1 MDAEDRIDDLLT
13 RVAEVCR
20 LYWAKQDHP
29 GADAREEETERDGC
43 RINYVRVSYGD
54 NYFTEHAIVG
64 THDGPVDAD
73 TVARFARFFDEHDEV
88 RSPRE
93 LVFRGE
99 QPGHAIIEAA
109 RDHRIRVRSFTGY
122 QDTLWNYS
130 SYLREQA
137 ERLLKDAAYPLDR
150 HVDKRWALL
159 GKEPGEANA
168 AAQVLDW
175 LDTEEPRFVLVLGDF
190 GTGKTFLIRFLTR
203 ELATQPDRI
212 PVLVT
217 MRDLEKGRRLD
228 ELIAQHM
235 ARHNPRESFH
245 APSFRYLLREGR
257 IVLLFD
263 GFDELAQRP
272 TYDRVK
278 QHFETLRQAA
288 EGVAKVVVT
297 SRSQH
302 FATDRDV
309 LNELGRDAR
318 QLPGARILRLFPL
331 DNGQRRDLVTK
342 TLDADAGTFLRD
354 LETVPNLPELTSN
367 PRMLTF
373 LMSRRDGLARL
384 ISTGSETEPMTAGRL
399 YETLL
404 TDWLEHEEH
413 RQSAP
418 GGAEPL
424 SAIRRRDAL
433 RKLAVFLW
441 RTGRASVPLTELGE
455 FAEGITDLAAW
466 QTQPGEATHVIG
478 SGTVLVRDDD
488 EFEFIHQSVLEWFV
502 ADELREKLES
512 DPEGAHQLLAEN
524 PLTVPTADFLR
535 DLAGVEPLARW
546 ALRVALDGTE
556 PGSWAKANASL
567 ILQRT
572 KTHLGGIANYEG
584 QDLRGQ
590 DLTGQDLTGAQL
602 SGALL
607 DGAVLPAAL
616 SGADLSGAQLPA
628 ARLDGVD
635 LFGADLR
642 GANLRGARLLGA
654 DLRRAKLD
662 GAVFDRAVLLGAK
675 VDPAQLAA
683 ASTLGA
689 ALPGTVPTPEF
700 EDRFLATGFATLA
713 NGTLIALGGAD
724 GTLRIL
730 DVSSRRTIRTLAGH
744 PARIA
749 ALVGPRD
756 GTWFAT
762 ATRGG
767 RITVWDLQTGSVQTT
782 IAGGRGSVSLV
793 ADPKG
798 QWLAGFAA
806 NADIQLWDPTTGRVI
821 RTLPGTSAPA
831 TTLTTSSDGSWIAAT
846 RSDGTA
852 EIWDPATGHPIRSFR
867 FSKGK
872 PGHPPVFL
880 ATACKEWLAITTPDG
895 KLTNWDVRS
904 GEPHWEY
911 DIPNEKIRAVT
922 SAPDAA
928 WFAVRTDEYVTILDV
943 NGTVITRSSWQ
954 GDESSRDMVASPGGE
969 WLATTSAWGIALHFF
984 DLADE
989 STQRV
994 HLGARIPVSTM
1005 RAHPHRS
1012 LLTVGERYSRL
1023 RNWDLVRQVMVREV
1037 SKTRGGWAS
1046 ITTDHRGDHMAA
1058 VDLSGPKTSDIHI
1071 WDITAGG
1078 NRIPTPRFKDAT
1090 SAALSP
1096 NGRMLAVV
1104 EEGRSICLWKLD
1116 DTLGKDV
1123 KPLYTSSDRLVTYNF
1138 GPTSEWLLLIN
1149 EAGEIVRVDTE
1160 TGDVLCTWSVS
1171 PDRVLHWAAPADRRW
1186 AASAG
1191 QTQTVTLWDPLTG
1204 ADLITFASNT
1214 GWATA
1219 LATPPDGS
1227 WLAVAGRN
1235 RVIEV
1240 FDPLSGQVLR
1250 SLELRTGYAT
1260 KLAASP
1266 DGRLLAAAGRRR
1278 AIEVW
1283 NIPTG
1288 QLQSV
1293 LTADSGGWAA
1303 TMADGSFRLEG
1314 TPSDIWWTAGLCR
1327 FEADEIDEIAAY
1339 VPQLRRLS

>member
-43 RINYVRVSYGD
+43 PINYVRVSYGD

-88 RSPRE
+88 RSPRD

-99 QPGHAIIEAA
+99 QPGNAIIEAA
-109 RDHRIRVRSFTGY
+109 RDHRIRLRSFTGY

-130 SYLREQA
+130 SYLREQT

-331 DNGQRRDLVTK
+331 DSGQRRDLVTK
-342 TLDADAGTFLRD
+342 ILDADAETFLRD

-373 LMSRRDGLARL
+373 LMSRRDSLARL
-384 ISTGSETEPMTAGRL
+384 ISAGSEAEPMTAGRL

-404 TDWLEHEEH
+404 TDWLKHEEH

-424 SAIRRRDAL
+424 SADQRRGAL

-441 RTGRASVPLTELGE
+441 RTGRASVPLSELGE

-466 QTQPGEATHVIG
+466 QTKPGEATHVIG

-488 EFEFIHQSVLEWFV
+488 EFAFIHQSVLEWFV
-502 ADELREKLES
+502 ADELRVKLES
-512 DPEGAHQLLAEN
+512 DAAGAHQLLAEN
-524 PLTVPTADFLR
+524 PLTVPMANFLR
-535 DLAGVEPLARW
+535 DLVGVPPLADW
-546 ALRVALDGTE
+546 ATRVAREGDA
-556 PGSWAKANASL
+556 PGSRAKANAAL
-567 ILQRT
+567 VLRLT
-572 KTHLGGIANYEG
+572 GTRLGGRADYTG

-590 DLTGQDLTGAQL
+590 DLTGQDLTGARL
-602 SGALL
+602 TGALL
-607 DGAVLPAAL
+607 DGAVLPVAL
-616 SGADLSGAQLPA
+616 AGADLRGAQLPA

-635 LFGADLR
+635 LSGADLR
-642 GANLRGARLLGA
+642 GANFRGARLLGA
-654 DLRRAKLD
+654 NLSGAKLD
-662 GAVFDRAVLLGAK
+662 SAVFDRAVLLGAQ
-675 VDPAQLAA
+675 VDPEQLSA
-683 ASTLGA
+683 ASTYGA
-689 ALPGTVPTPEF
+689 ALPWAVPAPEF
-700 EDRFLATGFATLA
+700 GDQFRIGEIAVFAEGALV
-713 NGTLIALGGAD
+713 ALGGSD
-724 GTLRIL
+724 GAIRIL
-730 DVSSRRTIRTLAGH
+730 EVDSGQITRTLTGH
-744 PARIA
+744 RTRIT
-749 ALVGPRD
+749 ALVAPRD
-756 GTWFAT
+756 GTWLASSST
-762 ATRGG
+762 TDSVVVRNP
-767 RITVWDLQTGSVQTT
+767 QTGEVLTT
-782 IAGGRGSVSLV
+782 ITGLHGRAKLA
-793 ADPKG
+793 ADPEG
-798 QWLAGFAA
+798 RWLAGTAA
-806 NADIQLWDPTTGRVI
+806 YAGVRIWEPRTGRLI
-821 RTLPGTSAPA
+821 RTLDGRSPRSK
-831 TTLTTSSDGSWIAAT
+831 TLAVAADGGWLAVVGSDGI
-846 RSDGTA
+846 A
-852 EIWDPATGHPIRSFR
+852 EIWDPLTGRSLSKFR
-867 FSKGK
+867 FGEADSAVTKFRETAIAAAYDRNLAIITSDTNLTLWDVESGRPCWEYHSPENVLAMTSAPNAAWLAVLTEGTVTFLDDNGRKKGGLSWPETVHARAMAAAPDARWIVF
-872 PGHPPVFL
+872 PGEFASLNFSDVARLDLRRFSFESMDATLSGHAHRQSSAFSVVGADSTVRTWDPHRGRLL
-880 ATACKEWLAITTPDG
+880 ATAQTQSLIGRNIRLWSLDGRWPAGRALPLDVKTTGTTLSPDG
-895 KLTNWDVRS
+895 C
-904 GEPHWEY
+904 
-911 DIPNEKIRAVT
+911 
-922 SAPDAA
+922 
-928 WFAVRTDEYVTILDV
+928 
-943 NGTVITRSSWQ
+943 
-954 GDESSRDMVASPGGE
+954 
-969 WLATTSAWGIALHFF
+969 
-984 DLADE
+984 
-989 STQRV
+989 
-994 HLGARIPVSTM
+994 
-1005 RAHPHRS
+1005 
-1012 LLTVGERYSRL
+1012 
-1023 RNWDLVRQVMVREV
+1023 
-1037 SKTRGGWAS
+1037 
-1046 ITTDHRGDHMAA
+1046 
-1058 VDLSGPKTSDIHI
+1058 
-1071 WDITAGG
+1071 
-1078 NRIPTPRFKDAT
+1078 
-1090 SAALSP
+1090 
-1096 NGRMLAVV
+1096 MLAVV
-1104 EEGRSICLWKLD
+1104 EGRRSLSLLTFD
-1116 DTLGKDV
+1116 DTAVRDARHLFNHDAPIVACFFDPG
-1123 KPLYTSSDRLVTYNF
+1123 N
-1138 GPTSEWLLLIN
+1138 EWILSVS
-1149 EAGEIVRVDTE
+1149 EAGTVVRVDTT
-1160 TGDVLCTWSVS
+1160 TGNVLNKWKNESIQAQWS
-1171 PDRVLHWAAPADRRW
+1171 AAPDDLRW
-1186 AASAG
+1186 IASVGRESTA
-1191 QTQTVTLWDPLTG
+1191 VLWDPLSGEVIHTIESTMP
-1204 ADLITFASNT
+1204 L
-1214 GWATA
+1214 ATT
-1219 LATPPDGS
+1219 LATPPNGS
-1227 WLAVAGRN
+1227 WLAMGAN
-1235 RVIEV
+1235 RSIEV
-1240 FDPLSGQVLR
+1240 IDLDSGQVLM
-1250 SLELRTGYAT
+1250 SLEHRAGYMSKLTASADGELLMVTGI
-1260 KLAASP
+1260 KRS
-1266 DGRLLAAAGRRR
+1266 
-1278 AIEVW
+1278 IEVW
-1283 NIPTG
+1283 DIQTG
-1288 QLQSV
+1288 RLQSV

-1303 TMADGSFRLEG
+1303 TMADGSFRMEG

-1339 VPQLRRLS
+1339 VPELRRLS